1 VQFPWP
7 ARAFLVQIGGI
18 FHRVNSVTH
27 RSRRTDL
34 VLGVF
39 KELVANGADGVLPG
53 AINDRLRELGQ
64 PMGTWEVRGEL
75 TTLEASGDVVVDER
89 TGVWYPRGPRDKQ
102 QRLRDTA

>member
-1 VQFPWP
+1 
-7 ARAFLVQIGGI
+7 
-18 FHRVNSVTH
+18 VTH

-39 KELVANGADGVLPG
+39 KELIANGADSVQPG

-75 TTLEASGDVVVDER
+75 SNLEASGEIINDAA
-89 TGVWYPRGPRDKQ
+89 TGAWYLREQRDKQ
-102 QRLRDTA
+102 QRMRDTA

>member
-1 VQFPWP
+1 
-7 ARAFLVQIGGI
+7 
-18 FHRVNSVTH
+18 VTH

-39 KELVANGADGVLPG
+39 KELVANGSDGVRPG

-75 TTLEASGDVVVDER
+75 STLEASGDIVIDEASGAWHLR
-89 TGVWYPRGPRDKQ
+89 EQRDKK
-102 QRLRDTA
+102 QRFRDTA